1 MENKENEAIKNR
13 KACQSCGLALDAEGK
28 CLCGYGTLED
38 QLKAGVL
45 EFVRQMAPLL
55 MLKGEVLVEKPNS
68 FADARRLMADD
79 LKDEGFR
86 MSYRAN
92 IAMLIYDDQTS
103 GARGES
109 HDPPTCLRTKEGC
122 NDIAERILKLVF
134 DNVRG

>member
-1 MENKENEAIKNR
+1 MNNETTKNR
-13 KACQSCGLALDAEGK
+13 KACPSCGLALDAEGE

-38 QLKAGVL
+38 QLKARVH
-45 EFVRQMAPLL
+45 EFVRQVSPFLAR
-55 MLKGEVLVEKPNS
+55 KEVLVDTPNS
-68 FADARRLMADD
+68 FADARRLMSDD

-92 IAMLIYDDQTS
+92 IAMLIYDDQTK

-109 HDPPTCLRTKEGC
+109 HDPPTCLSTKEGC

-134 DNVRG
+134 DNVRR